1 MTVRILATSIMFAA
15 AMLICL
21 ILPFVNPALTP
32 VQLLQENWPHYVVVV
47 ILLTTAVVII
57 EAKP

>member
-1 MTVRILATSIMFAA
+1 MFAA
-15 AMLICL
+15 ALLICL
-21 ILPFVNPALTP
+21 ILPFVNPAMTP

>member
-21 ILPFVNPALTP
+21 ILPFANPALTP
-32 VQLLQENWPHYVVVV
+32 VQLLQENWPYYVAVVV
-47 ILLTTAVVII
+47 LLTAAVGII
-57 EAKP
+57 EAKS